1 MKRLLFTL
9 ALGLSCWSAG
19 IVLPGNAALVFG
31 PDSET
36 PGAQLDVIVAVVNDD
51 IITRRELDEAIATIE
66 QRLRQKGTP
75 LPPRDEL
82 SRQVLERLILTKLQ
96 LRAAERDGI
105 VVDDPTLN
113 AAMEN
118 LARQNNLS
126 LSQLRE
132 SVEKNGMSF
141 ANFREEIR
149 REILFTRL
157 RQRVVDSQLQ
167 ISDQEVDNT
176 LSNLP
181 RAIPSAN
188 AEYHIAHILI
198 ALPETPTP
206 QQVQAAQEKAQ
217 GVLQQLRQ
225 GADFKQLA
233 VTVSAGQ
240 QALEG
245 GDLGWRTADQM
256 PSLFAE
262 VVPRLQ
268 PGQVSEVIRS
278 PNGFHI
284 VKLLEVR
291 NTTAGPGTAAT
302 GVPATDQVYHLRHI
316 LIKTEPADSDTAAQ
330 QRIQQLYE
338 RLQRGESFTALARAQ
353 SEDTLSAPTGGD
365 LGWISPARLPPEFQS
380 QLGQLKVGEVS
391 RPFKTSY
398 GWHIVLLVE
407 PPKKDTEE
415 DRRSRTREAL
425 FKRRVDEEWNAWLRR
440 LRDEAYVEI
449 RLPKTTTK
457 Q

>member
-1 MKRLLFTL
+1 MNKLLLAL
-9 ALGLSCWSAG
+9 ALGLSCCIVGMTSA
-19 IVLPGNAALVFG
+19 VNAALVFG

-36 PGAQLDVIVAVVNDD
+36 PGAQIDAIVAVVNDD
-51 IITRRELDEAIATIE
+51 IITRRELNEAITTIE

-75 LPPRDEL
+75 PPPREEL

-113 AAMEN
+113 AAMES

-132 SVEKNGMSF
+132 SVEKDGMSF

-157 RQRVVDSQLQ
+157 RQRVVDSQMQ
-167 ISDQEVDNT
+167 VSDQEVDNS
-176 LSNLP
+176 LASLP
-181 RAIPSAN
+181 RAIASAN
-188 AEYHIAHILI
+188 VEYHVAHILI
-198 ALPETPTP
+198 ALPEGPTP
-206 QQVQAAQEKAQ
+206 QQVEAAQEKAR

-233 VTVSAGQ
+233 AGVSADQ

-245 GDLGWRTADQM
+245 GDLGWRTAERL
-256 PSLFAE
+256 PSLFAD

-268 PGQVSEVIRS
+268 PGQISDLIRS
-278 PNGFHI
+278 PSGFHI

-291 NTTAGPGTAAT
+291 NMAAAPGTPTAT
-302 GVPATDQVYHLRHI
+302 VPTADQVYHLRHV
-316 LIKTEPADSDTAAQ
+316 LIKAGATDPDTVAQ
-330 QRIQQLYE
+330 QRAQQLYE
-338 RLQRGESFTALARAQ
+338 RLQRGENFAALARSQ
-353 SEDTLSAPTGGD
+353 SEDTLSATKGGD
-365 LGWISPARLPPEFQS
+365 LGWISPARLPPEFQPELS
-380 QLGQLKVGEVS
+380 KLKMGEFS
-391 RPFKTSY
+391 RPFKTPY
-398 GWHIVLLVE
+398 GWHIVQLVE
-407 PPKKDTEE
+407 PPKQDTEE
-415 DRRSRTREAL
+415 DRRTRTREAL
-425 FKRRVDEEWNAWLRR
+425 FKRRVEEEWNAWLRR

-449 RLPKTTTK
+449 RLPKTTTA

>member
-1 MKRLLFTL
+1 MP
-9 ALGLSCWSAG
+9 A
-19 IVLPGNAALVFG
+19 GNAALVFG

-51 IITRRELDEAIATIE
+51 IITRRELDEAITTIE

-132 SVEKNGMSF
+132 SVEKDGMSF

-176 LSNLP
+176 LSSLP

-198 ALPETPTP
+198 ALPEAPTP
-206 QQVQAAQEKAQ
+206 QQVQAAQEKARD
-217 GVLQQLRQ
+217 VVQQLRQ

-233 VTVSAGQ
+233 VAVSASQ

-268 PGQVSEVIRS
+268 PGQISELIRS
-278 PNGFHI
+278 PSGFHI

-291 NTTAGPGTAAT
+291 GTAAGPGTATT
-302 GVPATDQVYHLRHI
+302 GVPATDQIYHLRHI
-316 LIKTEPADSDTAAQ
+316 LIKTGAADSDTATQ
-330 QRIQQLYE
+330 QRAQQLYE
-338 RLQRGESFTALARAQ
+338 RLQRGENFTALARAQ
-353 SEDTLSAPTGGD
+353 SEDTLSAAGGGD
-365 LGWISPARLPPEFQS
+365 LGWISPARLPPEFQAE
-380 QLGQLKVGEVS
+380 LGQLKVGEFS

-425 FKRRVDEEWNAWLRR
+425 FKRRVEEEWNAWLRR

>member
-1 MKRLLFTL
+1 MKKLLFTL

-19 IVLPGNAALVFG
+19 IAPAGNAALMFG

-132 SVEKNGMSF
+132 SVEKDGMSF

-176 LSNLP
+176 LSSLP
-181 RAIPSAN
+181 RAMPSAN

-198 ALPETPTP
+198 ALPEAPTP
-206 QQVQAAQEKAQ
+206 QQVQAVQEKAQ

-233 VTVSAGQ
+233 VAVSAGQ

-256 PSLFAE
+256 PSLLAE

-268 PGQVSEVIRS
+268 PGQVSELIRS

-291 NTTAGPGTAAT
+291 GTAA
-302 GVPATDQVYHLRHI
+302 GRV
-316 LIKTEPADSDTAAQ
+316 
-330 QRIQQLYE
+330 
-338 RLQRGESFTALARAQ
+338 
-353 SEDTLSAPTGGD
+353 
-365 LGWISPARLPPEFQS
+365 
-380 QLGQLKVGEVS
+380 
-391 RPFKTSY
+391 
-398 GWHIVLLVE
+398 
-407 PPKKDTEE
+407 
-415 DRRSRTREAL
+415 RR
-425 FKRRVDEEWNAWLRR
+425 
-440 LRDEAYVEI
+440 
-449 RLPKTTTK
+449 
-457 Q
+457 

>member
-1 MKRLLFTL
+1 MTP
-9 ALGLSCWSAG
+9 A
-19 IVLPGNAALVFG
+19 GNAALTFG

-36 PGAQLDVIVAVVNDD
+36 PGTQLDVIVAVVNDD

-66 QRLRQKGTP
+66 QRLRRKGTS

-105 VVDDPTLN
+105 IVDDPTLN
-113 AAMEN
+113 AAIEN

-126 LSQLRE
+126 LEQLRQ
-132 SVEKNGMSF
+132 SVEKDGMSF
-141 ANFREEIR
+141 ADFREEIR

-181 RAIPSAN
+181 RALPSAN
-188 AEYHIAHILI
+188 TEYHVAHILI
-198 ALPETPTP
+198 ALPEAPTP
-206 QQVQAAQEKAQ
+206 QQVQAAQEKARDI
-217 GVLQQLRQ
+217 LQQLRQ

-233 VTVSAGQ
+233 VAVSADQ

-245 GDLGWRTADQM
+245 GDLGWRTADRL
-256 PSLFAE
+256 PNLFAD

-268 PGQVSEVIRS
+268 PGQVSELIRS

-291 NTTAGPGTAAT
+291 GGAAGPSAPAASI
-302 GVPATDQVYHLRHI
+302 PATDQIYHLRHI
-316 LIKTEPADSDTAAQ
+316 LIKTGTADADAAAQ
-330 QRIQQLYE
+330 QRAQQIYE
-338 RLQRGESFTALARAQ
+338 QLQRGGNFAALARAQ
-353 SEDTLSAPTGGD
+353 SEDTLSAAGGGE
-365 LGWISPARLPPEFQS
+365 LGWISPARLPVEFQS
-380 QLGQLKVGEVS
+380 QLGGLKPGEFS
-391 RPFKTSY
+391 QPFKTSY
-398 GWHIVLLVE
+398 GWHIVQLVE
-407 PPKKDTEE
+407 PPKQDTEE

-425 FKRRVDEEWNAWLRR
+425 FKRRVEEEWNAWLRR

>member
-1 MKRLLFTL
+1 MNKLLL
-9 ALGLSCWSAG
+9 AMALGLSCCSAG
-19 IVLPGNAALVFG
+19 MAPAVNAALVFG

-36 PGAQLDVIVAVVNDD
+36 PGAQLDAIVAVVNDD

-66 QRLRQKGTP
+66 QRLRQKGTS
-75 LPPRDEL
+75 LPPREEL
-82 SRQVLERLILTKLQ
+82 ARQVLERLILTKLQ
-96 LRAAERDGI
+96 LRAAERNGI

-118 LARQNNLS
+118 LARQNNMT

-132 SVEKNGMSF
+132 TVEKDGPSF

-167 ISDQEVDNT
+167 ISDQEVDNS
-176 LSNLP
+176 LASAP
-181 RAIPSAN
+181 SVIPSAN

-198 ALPETPTP
+198 ALPEGPTP
-206 QQVQAAQEKAQ
+206 QQVEAAQEKAR

-233 VTVSAGQ
+233 VAVSADQ

-245 GDLGWRTADQM
+245 GDLGWRTAERL
-256 PSLFAE
+256 PSLFAD

-268 PGQVSEVIRS
+268 PGQVSELIRS
-278 PNGFHI
+278 PSGFHI

-291 NTTAGPGTAAT
+291 NAAAAPGTPAT
-302 GVPATDQVYHLRHI
+302 GVPAADQVYHIRHL
-316 LIKTEPADSDTAAQ
+316 LIKVGAADSDTVAQ
-330 QRIQQLYE
+330 QRAQQLYE
-338 RLQRGESFTALARAQ
+338 RLQRGENFAALARTQ
-353 SEDTLSAPTGGD
+353 SEDTISAAKGGD
-365 LGWISPARLPPEFQS
+365 LGWISSARLPPEFQPELS
-380 QLGQLKVGEVS
+380 KLKAGEFS

-398 GWHIVLLVE
+398 GWHIVQLME
-407 PPKKDTEE
+407 PPRKDTEE
-415 DRRSRTREAL
+415 DRRTRTHEAL
-425 FKRRVDEEWNAWLRR
+425 FKRRVEEEWNAWLRR